1 MYDTI
6 VVLFPCFL
14 SDLEKEA
21 FFGRFL
27 MSNVDG
33 FTGSR
38 NNAGYQKLEQ
48 CRGVYLSYNNSNNT
62 IKMQVSLHKYYNNIQ
77 GKGQINY
84 NDFSRLQSKMAYSSL
99 CDFLGL
105 DGGKVL
111 YYEYGINIQMNADVS
126 EYLRELSHIEYG
138 KRNVRIL
145 ESFKHRE
152 YKMYSTNSDSSK
164 RSAYIFY
171 DKSEESKPFCP
182 LLTMRIEKKCLRQ
195 NEETQFSGLF
205 EDLFLCQVLS
215 DFEKSFL
222 SRLKYKEYQIQTGTC
237 KDVQVKNMILQYG
250 KEGIFAEIDRMRV
263 NAELNRLQY
272 FRLKEK
278 VKFILEKGEQI
289 KVKISAKSMEMREK
303 IAEKI
308 KKM

>member
-6 VVLFPCFL
+6 IVKFPFMQ

-21 FFGRFL
+21 FFSRFL
-27 MSNVDG
+27 MSNYDG
-33 FTGSR
+33 FTGDR
-38 NNAGYQKLEQ
+38 NNGGYQKLEQ
-48 CRGVYLSYNNSNNT
+48 CRGVFLSYNNSMNT
-62 IKMQVSLHKYYNNIQ
+62 IKMQLSLHKYYNSIQ
-77 GKGQINY
+77 GLGQINF
-84 NDFSRLQSKMAYSSL
+84 NDFTRVEAKKAFDSL
-99 CDFLGL
+99 SDFLGL

-111 YYEYGINIQMNADVS
+111 YYEYGINIQMTGDVS

-152 YKMYSTNSDSSK
+152 YKMYSTNSDLSK

-182 LLTMRIEKKCLRQ
+182 VMTMRIEKKCLRQ
-195 NEETQFSGLF
+195 NNYIQFCELF
-205 EDLFLCQVLS
+205 EDDFLSQVLN
-215 DFEKSFL
+215 DFSNNFL
-222 SRLKYKEYQIQTGTC
+222 SRLKYKEYQIQIGTS
-237 KDVQVKNMILQYG
+237 KDIQVKNMILEYG
-250 KEGIFAEIDRMRV
+250 KEGVFDELSRMRS
-263 NAELNRLQY
+263 NGEINRLQY

-278 VKFILEKGEQI
+278 IKTNLALGSEI
-289 KVKISAKSMEMREK
+289 KVKISAKAVEMRQK
-303 IAEKI
+303 IEEKI